1 MTIIHQIFAV
11 KLSLPTNIEVT
22 GLALAWILR
31 WKGSISSDLVPCH
44 KEFCPNT
51 IVPIDLDD

>member
-22 GLALAWILR
+22 G
-31 WKGSISSDLVPCH
+31 ISSDLVPCH